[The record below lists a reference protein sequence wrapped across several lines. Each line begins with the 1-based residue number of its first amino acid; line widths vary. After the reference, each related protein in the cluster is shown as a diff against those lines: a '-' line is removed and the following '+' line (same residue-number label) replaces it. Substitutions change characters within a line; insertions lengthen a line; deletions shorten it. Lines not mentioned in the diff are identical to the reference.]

1 MISGKLKTTT
11 LKFSH
16 LFSAKAMLYSFFNL
30 FIVSDLNLSLERQL
44 FTAYSAQLVDKRSE
58 CNFCLQEWNNL
69 NLALSRKVTKET
81 EASSFPLHETWKK
94 NSQVRISTPR
104 KQRQGGEGG
113 GDRERPPSVTNLICN
128 TSLHRIGSRF
138 FNCSRLKWIGKV
150 FYIFEKKAKI

>member
-1 MISGKLKTTT
+1 MHDIRKYKTTT

-16 LFSAKAMLYSFFNL
+16 LFSAKAMLYSFFNS

-69 NLALSRKVTKET
+69 NLALSRKVTKGT

-94 NSQVRISTPR
+94 KFASWNLDTQEAKTGWGGGGG
-104 KQRQGGEGG
+104 RQGASSKCYQ
-113 GDRERPPSVTNLICN
+113 PNLQH
-128 TSLHRIGSRF
+128 TPTPH
-138 FNCSRLKWIGKV
+138 RLK
-150 FYIFEKKAKI
+150 IFLTVLVWNE